1 MAIQKKPQQRKLAS
15 DNPRNKMYYEHP
27 ADRYLIKEGDVESE
41 DSADPMETDGYGP
54 DQGVGG
60 FQGEPNFAA
69 PAIKQAPN
77 GLTIKLR
84 KRGMPKA

>member
-1 MAIQKKPQQRKLAS
+1 MAIQKKVPQRKLAS
-15 DNPRNKMYYEHP
+15 DNSRNKMYYDHP
-27 ADRYLIKEGDVESE
+27 ADRSLIREGDVESE
-41 DSADPMETDGYGP
+41 DAADPMETDGYGP

-60 FQGEPNFAA
+60 FQGEPNFSVSPPKAA
-69 PAIKQAPN
+69 PG